1 MISGD
6 PRKNGSRC
14 PAHSPSYD
22 FFHSAGLSRSSTEPG
37 WAVISTETNQQR
49 SIGCGENTNV
59 LAFVFDSYRMQD
71 AIHRSI
77 ADGVRGHVQR
87 ENPGRLIRNRLP
99 AKFRIAAD
107 ELFVCLDV
115 CRFLK

>member
-1 MISGD
+1 
-6 PRKNGSRC
+6 
-14 PAHSPSYD
+14 
-22 FFHSAGLSRSSTEPG
+22 
-37 WAVISTETNQQR
+37 
-49 SIGCGENTNV
+49 V
-59 LAFVFDSYRMQD
+59 LAFVFDPYWMED

-87 ENPGRLIRNRLP
+87 ENPGRLIRNRFP
-99 AKFRIAAD
+99 AKFRITTD